1 MEYWWCLKHSRVERD
16 DEVDTKGDDRVG
28 PYPTQE
34 RAENWRNEFQA
45 RNERWDREDAEWEQG
60 GRRPGEG

>member
-1 MEYWWCLKHSRVERD
+1 MQYWWCLKHSRVERD

-34 RAENWRNEFQA
+34 RAENWRDEFQA
-45 RNERWDREDAEWEQG
+45 RNERWDREDAEWEQRG
-60 GRRPGEG
+60 HRPGEG